1 MRKLSILKAIVDFF
15 WIISLPLVPL
25 LLIFI
30 GFVIFDNSLDGFP
43 IKVNGIEMV
52 SFDAFS
58 KAILVALM
66 SSYLILLYCIFLF
79 KKVLRYFKKVKL
91 FDESVINNM
100 NKIGFWLVVA
110 AFLDGVPS
118 LIYKVLY
125 QKKIGFEIGLSPF
138 LIMLCFGLFFMV
150 LSEVFTIAKHT
161 KEENELTI

>member
-25 LLIFI
+25 LFIFI

-79 KKVLRYFKKVKL
+79 KKVNCF
-91 FDESVINNM
+91 
-100 NKIGFWLVVA
+100 
-110 AFLDGVPS
+110 
-118 LIYKVLY
+118 
-125 QKKIGFEIGLSPF
+125 FEN
-138 LIMLCFGLFFMV
+138 LC
-150 LSEVFTIAKHT
+150 
-161 KEENELTI
+161 